1 MAATMM
7 DARITTDKTGATEK
21 TEKVLAHIEEL
32 ANKRFLHIVSSQ
44 KAELLERL
52 VRKNKPAFAVE
63 TGTLIGYSAIRI
75 ARNLPVNSKLV
86 SIEINK
92 FRAAEARKNISEA
105 GLADKAEVVV
115 GEAANV
121 MGSLRAKAGFVFF
134 DVADYLAC
142 LKALE
147 SNGCI
152 GKGCT
157 IVANNVMW
165 FADKLAP
172 YLAYVRKSGPY
183 SSVYYDFG
191 FDGMEVSIRNEKS

>member
-1 MAATMM
+1 MTAARMAT
-7 DARITTDKTGATEK
+7 RIAANTNTAVDK
-21 TEKVLAHIEEL
+21 TEKVLEQIEEL

-75 ARNLPVNSKLV
+75 ARNLPVNGKLV

-92 FRAAEARKNISEA
+92 SRAAEARGNIAAA
-105 GLADKAEVVV
+105 GLADKVEVVV
-115 GEAANV
+115 GEAAAVLDDLKENI
-121 MGSLRAKAGFVFF
+121 GFVFF

-147 SNGCI
+147 SNDCIEEGCLV
-152 GKGCT
+152 
-157 IVANNVMW
+157 VANNVRW
-165 FADKLAP
+165 FADRLAP
-172 YLAYVRKSGPY
+172 YLDHVRKSGLY

-191 FDGMEVSIRNEKS
+191 FDGMEVSIRR

>member
-1 MAATMM
+1 MAAARM
-7 DARITTDKTGATEK
+7 ARIAANTNIAIDKTE
-21 TEKVLAHIEEL
+21 EVLAHIEEL

-44 KAELLERL
+44 KAKLLERL
-52 VRKNKPAFAVE
+52 VRKSKPAFAVE

-92 FRAAEARKNISEA
+92 SRAAEARKNIAAA
-105 GLADKAEVVV
+105 GLSNRAEVVV
-115 GEAANV
+115 GEAEAILGNLKENV
-121 MGSLRAKAGFVFF
+121 GFVFF

-152 GKGCT
+152 GRGC
-157 IVANNVMW
+157 IVVANNVRW
-165 FADKLAP
+165 FADRLAP
-172 YLAYVRKSGPY
+172 YLDYVRKSGRY
-183 SSVYYDFG
+183 RSVYYDFG
-191 FDGMEVSIRNEKS
+191 FDGMEVSVRR

>member
-1 MAATMM
+1 MAA
-7 DARITTDKTGATEK
+7 ARMARMASGIASNPNSSISRTE
-21 TEKVLAHIEEL
+21 EVLGQIEHL
-32 ANKRFLHIVSSQ
+32 ANKRFLHIVSSR

-92 FRAAEARKNISEA
+92 FRAAEARKNISAA
-105 GLADKAEVVV
+105 GLADKVEVVV
-115 GEAANV
+115 GEAAAV
-121 MGSLRAKAGFVFF
+121 LGSLKADVNFVFF

-152 GKGCT
+152 EEGCVV
-157 IVANNVMW
+157 VANNVRW
-165 FADKLAP
+165 FADRLAP
-172 YLAYVRKSGPY
+172 YLDYVRKSGLY
-183 SSVYYDFG
+183 RSVYYDFG
-191 FDGMEVSIRNEKS
+191 FDGMEVSIRK